1 MIGKRLISNSA
12 RAHHDEKRRGVGRCG
27 EKRRGVAALEAA
39 VVTPMLLVLV
49 LGTIEMGTA
58 LRASTIMQSAVREA
72 GRLASMD
79 WRYIV
84 ADDDTPNAKLVRD
97 LRNFVTA
104 SGLPGDELTV
114 SVIHADGDDEG
125 ENFDLTDPDNNLKLI
140 KIELSL
146 PYSQISLWPNRYLGG
161 SNVNARL
168 IMRAGM
174 GAGLAH

>member
-1 MIGKRLISNSA
+1 MIRTQRSSKTKNQS
-12 RAHHDEKRRGVGRCG
+12 
-27 EKRRGVAALEAA
+27 RRGVAALEAA

-49 LGTIEMGTA
+49 LGTIEIGTA

-84 ADDDTPNAKLVRD
+84 EDGDTPNAKMERD

-104 SGLPGDELTV
+104 SGLPGSQLTIDV
-114 SVIHADGDDEG
+114 VHADGEDAGQD
-125 ENFDLTDPDNNLKLI
+125 FDLTDTDNNLKLI

-146 PYSQISLWPNRYLGG
+146 PYSQVSLFPNRYLGG
-161 SNVNARL
+161 SAVNARL
-168 IMRAGM
+168 IMRARM